1 MIWLY
6 IVGGLLLF
14 IFLLFISKL
23 HIKISYSHKKD
34 DDQLSIKFRLWFIRY
49 TLNIPLIRIDQETNS
64 IVVAKKKENEEPKSK
79 QFTSHEILNSF
90 KDTKEILQHV
100 VSLHKIVRNFL
111 RKVSVHKLEWH
122 TNFGIGD
129 AALTGV
135 LVGAGW
141 ALKGS
146 IVGII
151 SQYMRLKVMPE
162 MSITP
167 LFLQVYS
174 QTQLT
179 CIISFRIGNAIL
191 AGIRIVKFWKGGKP
205 ALHNGPSILK
215 AKNTEKSLS

>member
-14 IFLLFISKL
+14 LILLLISKL
-23 HIKISYSHKKD
+23 HITISFSHKKD
-34 DDQLSIKFRLWFIRY
+34 DDQLTIKFRVWLFRY
-49 TLNIPLIRIDQETNS
+49 TLNIPLIRVDQETNS
-64 IVVAKKKENEEPKSK
+64 IVVAKKKEKEEPKSK
-79 QFTSHEILNSF
+79 QFTAQEILNSF

-100 VSLHKIVRNFL
+100 ISLHRIVSKFFS
-111 RKVSVHKLEWH
+111 KVRVHKLEWH

-146 IVGII
+146 IIGLI
-151 SQYMRLKVMPE
+151 SRYMRLKEVPE

-174 QTQLT
+174 QTQIK

-205 ALHNGPSILK
+205 TLNNGPSILK